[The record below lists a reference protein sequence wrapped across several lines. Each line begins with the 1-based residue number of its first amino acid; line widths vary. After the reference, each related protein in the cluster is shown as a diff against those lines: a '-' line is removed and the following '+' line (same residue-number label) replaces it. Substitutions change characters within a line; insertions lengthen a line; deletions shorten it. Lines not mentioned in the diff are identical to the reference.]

1 MVLLRVGGC
10 AMLLATLA
18 IVLPTRWMASI
29 HQWLGLG
36 TFPAFPIVEYLTRSI
51 SALYAIHGG
60 LLLLVSS
67 DIPRFAPIV
76 RYLGVTTSL
85 LGISLLAIDV
95 FAGLPVY
102 WVLFEGP
109 PVILIGGLIL
119 GLLEASGHK

>member
-18 IVLPTRWMASI
+18 IGLPTRWMASI

-36 TFPAFPIVEYLTRSI
+36 TFPASPIVEYLTRSI

-67 DIPRFAPIV
+67 DIRRFAPVV

-85 LGISLLAIDV
+85 FGISLLAIDV
-95 FAGLPVY
+95 YAGLPVS

-109 PVILIGGLIL
+109 PIILMGGLIL
-119 GLLEASGHK
+119 GLLGASGSK